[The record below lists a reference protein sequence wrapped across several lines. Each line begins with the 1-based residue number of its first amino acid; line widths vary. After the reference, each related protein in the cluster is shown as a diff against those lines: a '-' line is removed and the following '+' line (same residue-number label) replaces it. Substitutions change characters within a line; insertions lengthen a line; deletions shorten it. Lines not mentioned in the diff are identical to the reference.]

1 MLMKRY
7 RPSSYVVRKGTLLY
21 TGTGSRANRK
31 AVRAGGGKTELLY
44 LSPNKEVAEAYRF
57 VVTAEVTKDLMLAH
71 KADVMSLV
79 HKEKKHTMEN
89 FPELQITPDIINE
102 SFGWDQHARTQTAE
116 DSLQGHYR
124 AEEASQAEFETL
136 MAKGVWSP
144 ATWTEVRL
152 MVSCR
157 AGASPG

>member
-79 HKEKKHTMEN
+79 HKEKKQRGTEWAG
-89 FPELQITPDIINE
+89 
-102 SFGWDQHARTQTAE
+102 FGGSEADNRWATLLCKLGGYDGWVHKPKSQYFSE
-116 DSLQGHYR
+116 VMLCKVDS
-124 AEEASQAEFETL
+124 
-136 MAKGVWSP
+136 
-144 ATWTEVRL
+144 VRFL
-152 MVSCR
+152 P
-157 AGASPG
+157 GAA